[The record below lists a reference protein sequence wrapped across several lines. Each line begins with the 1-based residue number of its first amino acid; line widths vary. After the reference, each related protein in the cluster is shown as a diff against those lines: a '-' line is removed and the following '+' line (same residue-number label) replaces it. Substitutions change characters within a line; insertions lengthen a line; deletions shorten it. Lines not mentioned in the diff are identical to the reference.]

1 MGQDAVEQ
9 IVRYCPKLN
18 ELNLEVQEIMHLAP
32 ICKLRSLKA
41 LSLHNSPNLPT
52 SFLTEVLPILES
64 IGHQFISLSLEQFGW
79 CSFFLCV
86 LFFLS

>member
-9 IVRYCPKLN
+9 IVRFCPNLI
-18 ELNLEVQEIMHLAP
+18 ELNLEVQEIMDLAA

-64 IGHQFISLSLEQFGW
+64 IGHHLAGLSLEQFGR
-79 CSFFLCV
+79 SFFR
-86 LFFLS
+86 LF